1 MKQDARSWAGEAQEK
16 TRCQAV
22 KAVLAGMK
30 QVKAAETFGVTRQAV
45 GTWMVA
51 HRKGGAKALRARAKG
66 RPRTGGKLTDPMAR
80 PIIQAI
86 TDRCPDQLKLPF
98 ALWTR
103 EAVCQLIRRRYGL
116 RLSVSTMGRLL
127 RRWGFTPQKPVR
139 RAYEA
144 DPEAVKQWLEVQ
156 YPRIPRRAKAQKAL
170 LYWGDEMGLRADH
183 QAGRSYAPK
192 GKTPVIPGTGQ
203 RFGCNMISA
212 ITNRGHLSF
221 MVFRRKFRLGVFL
234 QFLKRLLKQADHR
247 KVFLIVDGH
256 PVHRASGVRKWIE
269 AQHGQ
274 IELFFLPA
282 YRPDLN
288 PDEFLNNDTKAN
300 AVGRRRAKHRLQ
312 LMSQVRSHLRNRQQ
326 NPAMVRRFF
335 HAPSVTYAAA

>member
-1 MKQDARSWAGEAQEK
+1 MKQDARSWPGAAQEK

-22 KAVLAGMK
+22 RAVLTGMT

-45 GTWMVA
+45 GKWVAA
-51 HRKGGAKALRARAKG
+51 HRRGGAKALRARAKG
-66 RPRTGGKLTDPMAR
+66 RPRTGGKINASMGREITR
-80 PIIQAI
+80 VI

-103 EAVCQLIRRRYGL
+103 EAVCQLIHRRYGL
-116 RLSVSTMGRLL
+116 TLSVSTMGRLL
-127 RRWGFTPQKPVR
+127 SRWGFTPQKPVR

-144 DPEAVKQWLEVQ
+144 DPAAVQKWLEVE
-156 YPRIPRRAKAQKAL
+156 YPRIHRRAKAQKAL

-212 ITNRGHLSF
+212 ITNRGQLCF
-221 MVFRRKFRLGVFL
+221 MVFKRKFRLGVFL
-234 QFLKRLLKQADHR
+234 QFLKRLRKQAVHR
-247 KVFLIVDGH
+247 RVFLIVDGH
-256 PVHRASGVRKWIE
+256 PVHRASGVRKWLGT
-269 AQHGQ
+269 QQGK

-288 PDEFLNNDTKAN
+288 PDEFLNHDTKAN

-312 LMSQVRSHLRNRQQ
+312 LMGQVRSHLRNRQQ
-326 NPAMVRRFF
+326 DPALVRRFF
-335 HAPSVTYAAA
+335 HAPSVLYAAA

>member
-1 MKQDARSWAGEAQEK
+1 MKQDARSWASEAQEK
-16 TRCQAV
+16 TRYQAV

-45 GTWMVA
+45 GKWMAA
-51 HRKGGAKALRARAKG
+51 HRQGGGKALKARAKG
-66 RPRTGGKLTDPMAR
+66 RPRTGGKLTNAMAR
-80 PIIQAI
+80 PIVQAI
-86 TDRCPDQLKLPF
+86 TDHCPDQLKLPF
-98 ALWTR
+98 VLWTR

-116 RLSVSTMGRLL
+116 LLSVSTMGRLL

-144 DPEAVKQWLEVQ
+144 DPAAVQQWLEVE
-156 YPRIPRRAKAQKAL
+156 YPRIHRRAKAQNAL

-192 GKTPVIPGTGQ
+192 GQKPVIAGTGQ

-212 ITNRGHLSF
+212 ITNRGHLCF
-221 MVFRRKFRLGVFL
+221 MVFKRKFRLNVFL
-234 QFLKRLLKQADHR
+234 QFLRRLLKQAGTR
-247 KVFLIVDGH
+247 RVFLIVDGH
-256 PVHRASGVRKWIE
+256 PVHRAGGVRKWIE
-269 AQHGQ
+269 AQQGK

-288 PDEFLNNDTKAN
+288 PDEFLNHDTKAN
-300 AVGRRRAKHRLQ
+300 AVGRRRAKHRPQ
-312 LMSQVRSHLRNRQQ
+312 LMGHVRSHLRRRQQ
-326 NPAMVRRFF
+326 DPATIRRFF